1 MRRVAVHAN
10 LEKEHAGQALA
21 ELISWLEARGVEVR
35 RSPWG
40 DDEEESDHRELA
52 GCDLLIV
59 LGGDGTLLGAARHA
73 YPAEVPVLGVN
84 FGHLGF
90 LTAIGVDEMYPALE
104 EVLAGRY
111 RLEPR
116 LMLRAEVDAWGD
128 APARSFYGLNDVVM
142 RDNGGRSLEVE
153 TRIDGVLL
161 GSFRADGLIV
171 ATPTGS
177 TAYSLSAGGPIVEP
191 GLKALMATA
200 ICPHAFAIRP
210 LLFPAHQTLEMFY
223 RSRGS
228 GAHLAIDGQV
238 MLDLEPEQRVR
249 VHRAQRP
256 IHFVHVE
263 NRSFYEVL
271 RSKLRWGGA

>member
-1 MRRVAVHAN
+1 MKRITVHAN
-10 LEKEHAGQALA
+10 LDKEDAGEALA
-21 ELISWLEARGVEVR
+21 ELIEWLKERGLDVR
-35 RSPWG
+35 RSCWEE
-40 DDEEESDHRELA
+40 DEEEGRRALA

-59 LGGDGTLLGAARHA
+59 LGGDGTLLSAARYA

-90 LTAIGVDEMYPALE
+90 LTAIGVDEMYSALE

-116 LMLRAEVDAWGD
+116 LMLRAEVDAWGETPLQTHY
-128 APARSFYGLNDVVM
+128 ALNDVVM
-142 RDNGGRSLEVE
+142 RDTGGRSLEIE
-153 TRIDGVLL
+153 TRIDDVLL
-161 GSFRADGLIV
+161 GSFRADGLIIS
-171 ATPTGS
+171 TPTGS
-177 TAYSLSAGGPIVEP
+177 SAYSLSAGGPIVEP
-191 GLKALMATA
+191 SLKALMATA

-210 LLFPAHQTLEMFY
+210 LLFPAHQTLETFY

-238 MLDLEPEQRVR
+238 MVDLEPEQRVR

-256 IHFVHVE
+256 IHFVLVE